1 MHRGRA
7 TLLSAVALAWLLAAS
22 GGLGAQDRTDAP
34 AAGDARDL
42 VAGDARDLV
51 AGDARDLVAK
61 AEALRFSE
69 DWYPAIDDYLA
80 AVAKNPSYGTAYE
93 GLAECY
99 YELGEYDQALS
110 YVRKAAPFLKGD
122 SGLANLE
129 GFVRIG
135 LGDLAGARKAFAS
148 VAGYLPNDLDA
159 RFGLS
164 LLDLFGGKKTAARE
178 RLEESLRL
186 SPQNGRALLSLALID
201 SDQGKKAEAQ
211 AFVEKALRFH
221 GSEPKTQYVA
231 ACLAAGAGDLDKAVF
246 HARSALDLKPGYSEA
261 RLLLGGLMYSSGSY
275 DQAIVLMR
283 EAVSRDRKNGMA
295 WYTLGMAQD
304 GAGKKA
310 DAIYSLKTACAL
322 RPDDE
327 IARLALELVVSDSTG
342 SEDPSREAYAD
353 WHVARGKEFED
364 RSSYDQAIFEYR
376 RALRIYPYSKKARL
390 LYAGMLKARGFPGK
404 YLSELKFLKDN
415 GTAEQPVLDAIE
427 TYDSLLVDAVGRN
440 WSIDEEALP
449 KRPYR
454 IALMYYGEAGDGPG
468 PAAAGAN
475 ASKGASVSAVTSEHA
490 AGRKLVLRYLKDILA
505 SSSRA
510 KVIGTGAGAASF
522 AEAFKAAREA
532 EADYFALVT
541 FKETER
547 DVELDVDL
555 RVARTGSPASSFKA
569 YRTGNDRLKNS
580 ASRVAE
586 LLVSSLPPLGSL
598 VKRSQDKVLVD
609 LGKADGL
616 VPGGKLL
623 VVKKG
628 SVRPKPE
635 NLGLTYSQSDVL
647 AELSVTAVGEEASD
661 GTLKSAGFFDTVNIG
676 DQVFLA
682 PAAPPATP
690 VAGASPAGAK
700 GAAAGG
706 ATAAGTASTGIP
718 ASSVSAAQGSSA
730 AAAEPQKEWPGLF
743 TAVRALR

>member
-1 MHRGRA
+1 VLRSRA
-7 TLLSAVALAWLLAAS
+7 RHPIAVAALACLLAAANAA
-22 GGLGAQDRTDAP
+22 GAQARADLSSRPDDASRP
-34 AAGDARDL
+34 QSGDARSL
-42 VAGDARDLV
+42 VAS
-51 AGDARDLVAK
+51 

-69 DWYPAIDDYLA
+69 DWYPAIDEYLA
-80 AVAKNPSYGTAYE
+80 AVAKNPSYGAAYE

-148 VAGYLPNDLDA
+148 VAEALPNDLDA

-164 LLDLFGGKKTAARE
+164 LLDLSSGKKTAARE

-186 SPQNGRALLSLALID
+186 SPQNGRALLSLALIA
-201 SDQGKKAEAQ
+201 SDQEKKAEAQ
-211 AFVEKALRFH
+211 ALVEKALRFH

-231 ACLAAGAGDLDKAVF
+231 ACLAAAAGDLGRAVF
-246 HARSALDLKPGYSEA
+246 HARSALDLKPGYSDA

-275 DQAIVLMR
+275 DQAIALMR
-283 EAVSRDRKNGMA
+283 EAVARDRKNGMA
-295 WYTLGMAQD
+295 WYTLGMAQE
-304 GAGKKA
+304 GAGKRA
-310 DAIYSLKTACAL
+310 EAIYSLKAACAQ

-327 IARLALELVVSDSTG
+327 VARIALELVVADSTN
-342 SEDPSREAYAD
+342 SEDPSRQAYAD

-376 RALRIYPYSKKARL
+376 RALRIYPYSEKARL
-390 LYAGMLKARGFPGK
+390 LYAGILKARGFPGK
-404 YLSELKFLKDN
+404 YLSELKFLQAN
-415 GTAEQPVLDAIE
+415 GSTDKAVLDAIE
-427 TYDSLLVDAVGRN
+427 TYDSLLVDAVGRS
-440 WSIDEEALP
+440 WKVDEDALA

-454 IALMYYGEAGDGPG
+454 IALMYLGEAGDSPG
-468 PAAAGAN
+468 
-475 ASKGASVSAVTSEHA
+475 AVTDAHV
-490 AGRKLVLRYLKDILA
+490 AGRRLVLRYLKDVLA

-510 KVIGTGAGAASF
+510 VVIDSEPAAPSF
-522 AEAFKAAREA
+522 ASAFKAAREA

-541 FKETER
+541 IKETER
-547 DVELDVDL
+547 DIEMDVDL
-555 RVARTGSPASSFKA
+555 RVARTGSPASAFKA

-580 ASRVAE
+580 AARVAE

-598 VKRSQDKVLVD
+598 VKRSQDMVLVD

-616 VPGGKLL
+616 VSGSKLL

-635 NLGLTYSQSDVL
+635 GLGLTYPQSSVL
-647 AELSVTAVGEEASD
+647 AEVAIAEVGEEASA
-661 GTLKSAGFFDTVNIG
+661 GKLKSAGFFDTVNIG

-682 PAAPPATP
+682 PAEP
-690 VAGASPAGAK
+690 
-700 GAAAGG
+700 AAGS
-706 ATAAGTASTGIP
+706 ATGSAAGSATVKGNASTGIP
-718 ASSVSAAQGSSA
+718 AATASAQGGA
-730 AAAEPQKEWPGLF
+730 AATAEPQKEWPGLF

>member
-1 MHRGRA
+1 MHRCRA
-7 TLLSAVALAWLLAAS
+7 TRLAAVAAACLLAA
-22 GGLGAQDRTDAP
+22 GAGAQERPGASEASRP
-34 AAGDARDL
+34 SAGDASRVDARSL
-42 VAGDARDLV
+42 VAS
-51 AGDARDLVAK
+51 

-80 AVAKNPSYGTAYE
+80 AVEKNPSYGAAYE

-99 YELGEYDQALS
+99 YELGEYDQSLS

-122 SGLANLE
+122 TGLVNLE

-135 LGDLAGARKAFAS
+135 LGDLAGARNAFSS
-148 VAGYLPNDLDA
+148 VAQALPNDLDA

-164 LLDLFGGKKTAARE
+164 LLELSAGRKTAARE

-186 SPQNGRALLSLALID
+186 SPQNGRALLSLALVA
-201 SDQGKKAEAQ
+201 SDQGKKEEAQ

-221 GSEPKTQYVA
+221 GSEPRTQYVA
-231 ACLAAGAGDLDKAVF
+231 ACLAASSGDLDKAVF

-275 DQAIVLMR
+275 DQAIALMR
-283 EAVSRDRKNGMA
+283 EAVARDRKNGMA
-295 WYTLGMAQD
+295 WYTLGMAQE

-310 DAIYSLKTACAL
+310 DAIYSLKTACSL

-327 IARLALELVVSDSTG
+327 IARIALELVVSESTS
-342 SEDPSREAYAD
+342 SEDASRAAYAD

-390 LYAGMLKARGFPGK
+390 YYAEMLKARGFPGK
-404 YLSELKFLKDN
+404 YLAELEFLKDN
-415 GTAEQPVLDAIE
+415 GQADQPVLDAIE
-427 TYDSLLVDAVGRN
+427 TYDSLLVDSVGRA
-440 WSIDEEALP
+440 WSIDEDALP
-449 KRPYR
+449 KRPYK
-454 IALMYYGEAGDGPG
+454 IALLYLGDDGERP
-468 PAAAGAN
+468 AAGA
-475 ASKGASVSAVTSEHA
+475 HA
-490 AGRKLVLRYLKDILA
+490 ASRRLVLGYLKDILA

-510 KVIGTGAGAASF
+510 QLIDAGSGAASF
-522 AEAFKAAREA
+522 ALAFKAAREA
-532 EADYFALVT
+532 EADYFALVSV
-541 FKETER
+541 KETDR

-555 RVARTGSPASSFKA
+555 RVARTGSPASAFKA

-586 LLVSSLPPLGSL
+586 LLVSSLPPQGSL

-609 LGKADGL
+609 MGKADGL
-616 VPGGKLL
+616 ARGEKLL

-628 SVRPKPE
+628 SARPKPE
-635 NLGLTYSQSDVL
+635 GLGLTYPQSAVL
-647 AELSVTAVGEEASD
+647 AEVAVSDVGEEASA

-676 DQVFLA
+676 DQVFIA
-682 PAAPPATP
+682 PEPSPQ
-690 VAGASPAGAK
+690 AGAAGAATSAK
-700 GAAAGG
+700 GN
-706 ATAAGTASTGIP
+706 ASTGIP
-718 ASSVSAAQGSSA
+718 AAAPPGGASS
-730 AAAEPQKEWPGLF
+730 AAAEPQREWPGLF
-743 TAVRALR
+743 SAVRALR